1 MSEREEFI
9 SITGEMLP
17 VLKKIIN
24 LTDLAFSIWF
34 CDLELISLTDEKA
47 TFLTHSAMRKKII
60 LSKYKN
66 FVEDALEAV
75 IGFKVEVDVETDE
88 ITTDYAKVIEDR
100 ERELHESQTP
110 VASIPTSQEPE
121 PEEKEEEENEIEN
134 LINGKEPSLKT
145 TETYTFNN
153 FIVGSSNKFAK
164 AACEA
169 VAKEPCTYNPLFI
182 YGHPGLGKTHLLYAV
197 THYIRKHHRNLRFV
211 YKKCETFMNE
221 LIEAIN
227 EGTTH
232 EFKEKYR
239 SADVLLI
246 DDIQFIAG
254 KEATQEEFFHTFS
267 ALYELDKQIILT
279 SDRPPKEIKPLE
291 DRLRTRFESGLIA
304 DINPPDLEL
313 RIAIIK
319 KKSAQMGF
327 EIPQD
332 IIHYLAERLRDNV
345 RQIEGVLKRLFA
357 IVNFSGEKFTRA
369 VVDSTIAIVD
379 PGNVPTE
386 VIIEK
391 AMRLVCKKYNVT
403 EEDLKSPK
411 RTQNIANARHVA
423 IYLLK
428 RVTDLSHK
436 EVGNIL
442 NRNHATVNAS
452 LNIVDINIKTKK
464 NYEEEIKELLSNF
477 KTVNPY

>member
-9 SITGEMLP
+9 SITSEMLP
-17 VLKKIIN
+17 VLKKMIN
-24 LTDLAFSIWF
+24 LTDLAFGIWF
-34 CDLELISLTDEKA
+34 CDIELISLNEEKA
-47 TFLTHSAMRKKII
+47 VFLTHSAMRRKII
-60 LSKYKN
+60 LSKYKGD
-66 FVEDALEAV
+66 VENALEAV
-75 IGFKVEVDVETDE
+75 IGFKVEVDIETDE

-100 ERELHESQTP
+100 EKELYESQTP
-110 VASIPTSQEPE
+110 VGSVPISS
-121 PEEKEEEENEIEN
+121 EKEEEEENEIEN
-134 LINGKEPSLKT
+134 IINGKEPSTKT

-197 THYIRKHHRNLRFV
+197 THYIKKHHKHLRFV

-227 EGTTH
+227 EGTTA

-319 KKSAQMGF
+319 KKSSQMGF
-327 EIPQD
+327 DIPQD

-345 RQIEGVLKRLFA
+345 RQIEGVLKRLYA
-357 IVNFSGEKFTRA
+357 IVNFSGEKFSKA

-379 PGNVPTE
+379 PGNMPTE

-391 AMRLVCKKYNVT
+391 ALRLVCKKYNVT
-403 EEDLKSPK
+403 EEDLKSSK
-411 RTQNIANARHVA
+411 RTQSIANARHVA
-423 IYLLK
+423 IHILK
-428 RVTDLSHK
+428 KVTDLSHK

-442 NRNHATVNAS
+442 NRNHATVIAS
-452 LNIVDINIKTKK
+452 LNTVDINIKTKK
-464 NYEEEIKELLSNF
+464 NYQEEINEILSNF

>member
-9 SITGEMLP
+9 SITSEMLP
-17 VLKKIIN
+17 VLKKMIN

-34 CDLELISLTDEKA
+34 CDIELISLTDERA
-47 TFLTHSAMRKKII
+47 VFLTHSAMRKKII

-88 ITTDYAKVIEDR
+88 VTTDYAKVIEDR
-100 ERELHESQTP
+100 EKDLKESQTP
-110 VASIPTSQEPE
+110 VGSFPTSNDEP
-121 PEEKEEEENEIEN
+121 EEENEIEN
-134 LINGKEPSLKT
+134 IINGKEPSTKT

-197 THYIRKHHRNLRFV
+197 THYIKKHHKHLRFV

-227 EGTTH
+227 EGTTA

-319 KKSAQMGF
+319 KKSSQMGF
-327 EIPQD
+327 DIPQD

-345 RQIEGVLKRLFA
+345 RQIEGVLKRLYA
-357 IVNFSGEKFTRA
+357 IVNFSGEKFSKA

-379 PGNVPTE
+379 PGNMPTE

-391 AMRLVCKKYNVT
+391 ALRLVCKKYNVT
-403 EEDLKSPK
+403 EEDLKSTK
-411 RTQNIANARHVA
+411 RTQSIANARHVA
-423 IYLLK
+423 IYVLK
-428 RVTDLSHK
+428 KVTDLSHK

-442 NRNHATVNAS
+442 NRNHATVIAS
-452 LNIVDINIKTKK
+452 LNTVDINIKTKK
-464 NYEEEIKELLSNF
+464 NYQEEINELLSNF

>member
-9 SITGEMLP
+9 SITSEMLP
-17 VLKKIIN
+17 VLKKMIN

-34 CDLELISLTDEKA
+34 CDIELISLTDERA
-47 TFLTHSAMRKKII
+47 VFLTHSAMRKKII

-88 ITTDYAKVIEDR
+88 VTTDYAKVIEDR
-100 ERELHESQTP
+100 EKDLKESQTP
-110 VASIPTSQEPE
+110 VGSFPTSNEEP
-121 PEEKEEEENEIEN
+121 EEENEIEN
-134 LINGKEPSLKT
+134 IINGKEPSTKT

-197 THYIRKHHRNLRFV
+197 THYIKKHHKHLRFV
-211 YKKCETFMNE
+211 YKKCENFMNE

-227 EGTTH
+227 EGTTA

-319 KKSAQMGF
+319 KKSSQMGF
-327 EIPQD
+327 DIPQD

-345 RQIEGVLKRLFA
+345 RQIEGVLKRLYA
-357 IVNFSGEKFTRA
+357 IVNFSGEKFSKA

-379 PGNVPTE
+379 PGNMPTE

-391 AMRLVCKKYNVT
+391 ALRLVCKKYNVT
-403 EEDLKSPK
+403 EEDLKSTK
-411 RTQNIANARHVA
+411 RTQSIANARHVA
-423 IYLLK
+423 IYVLK
-428 RVTDLSHK
+428 KVTDLSHK

-442 NRNHATVNAS
+442 NRNHATVIAS
-452 LNIVDINIKTKK
+452 LNTVDINIKTKK
-464 NYEEEIKELLSNF
+464 NYQEEINELLSNF